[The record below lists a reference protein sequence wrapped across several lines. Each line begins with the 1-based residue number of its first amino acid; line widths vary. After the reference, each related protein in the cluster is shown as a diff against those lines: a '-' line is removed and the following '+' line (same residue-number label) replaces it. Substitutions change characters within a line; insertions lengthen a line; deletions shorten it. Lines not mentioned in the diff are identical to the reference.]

1 MATAEDPFIG
11 RVIDNR
17 YRIDARIGRGGF
29 GAVYKAT
36 HLGLGRPVAFKRIRS
51 DGNEDLTARFR
62 REARLQAMLRHPVC
76 VIVHDYGEDD
86 GDPWLV
92 QELIEG
98 RELHTVLRE
107 EGQLDPARAIL
118 LTCRLLE
125 GIAAAHAHGI
135 IHRDIKPSNIMLVRE
150 SDREDVRLLD
160 FGIARAMAEEDTC
173 LTSPGTVV
181 GTPRYIS
188 PEQARGKPPEPAN
201 DLYAVGVVL
210 YHMLAGHPPF
220 PALDMREAV
229 IQHLTVEV
237 PPLPPEIPPR
247 IAAVVY
253 AALAKHPE
261 ARPPTAPAMIDRLR
275 AALRVTTSTAAPA
288 APLLSSDAIPSDAL
302 QRDALPSPAMP
313 QPPPPPES
321 HASTPQPASPRRT
334 LPLLALTLL
343 IGMGALAGARAL
355 FGNSD
360 PHPPTRHTSPAATPE
375 PTPPAPPPTLP
386 PAPQPIPSYPPT
398 EAAPLIFDALPEDTL
413 DLGPPDPSD
422 PPDSSDAHLPS
433 PDATAPAAPTAP
445 PTRSPTRRH
454 RLARQFQAAL
464 DRCDCD
470 EAERMLESLAVIS
483 PLDQDRHRR
492 AFVNRCRLFTS
503 SGCRPMP

>member
-1 MATAEDPFIG
+1 MAAAEDPFIG
-11 RVIDNR
+11 RVIDGR

-36 HLGLGRPVAFKRIRS
+36 HLALDRPVAFKRIHGA
-51 DGNEDLTARFR
+51 GNGDLTARFR

-125 GIAAAHAHGI
+125 GIAAAHELRI

-210 YHMLAGHPPF
+210 YYMLAGHPPF

-237 PPLPPEIPPR
+237 PPLPPEVPPR

-253 AALAKHPE
+253 AALAKQPE
-261 ARPPTAPAMIDRLR
+261 ARPPTATAMIDRLR
-275 AALRVTTSTAAPA
+275 AALRVATSAAPA
-288 APLLSSDAIPSDAL
+288 APPPP
-302 QRDALPSPAMP
+302 ALP
-313 QPPPPPES
+313 
-321 HASTPQPASPRRT
+321 
-334 LPLLALTLL
+334 
-343 IGMGALAGARAL
+343 
-355 FGNSD
+355 
-360 PHPPTRHTSPAATPE
+360 
-375 PTPPAPPPTLP
+375 PPAPPLAASPPPTP
-386 PAPQPIPSYPPT
+386 PPRSPGPRRLIAGALLITALGITALGLGGHALVEPPIPSTSPEQPPIAARAT
-398 EAAPLIFDALPEDTL
+398 DARSAAPDARSVAL
-413 DLGPPDPSD
+413 DASPPR
-422 PPDSSDAHLPS
+422 DAASPS
-433 PDATAPAAPTAP
+433 PDRDAPSTAPDLGAP
-445 PTRSPTRRH
+445 PSAVAPPPRDRPPSRQARI
-454 RLARQFQAAL
+454 LAARGAFARAIT
-464 DRCDCD
+464 RCDC
-470 EAERMLESLAVIS
+470 AQAARHVTSLT
-483 PLDQDRHRR
+483 
-492 AFVNRCRLFTS
+492 RLAPDIGSDAQTTYTLQCELYTQE
-503 SGCRPMP
+503 GCRKAPPSGL